1 MSSAVTELPVSI
13 LCCMKMTWGF
23 ANSGDWG
30 RARLKTVVR
39 IYAWRKMHSLD
50 LKAAEEL
57 KKLSFNLERMNIG

>member
-13 LCCMKMTWGF
+13 LCCMKMT
-23 ANSGDWG
+23 WG